1 MAVISRDIA
10 KTNLTIYP
18 PHYMKKGVF
27 LLVSAWCVA
36 GAASF
41 AQSVVTDAVGEPD
54 ENTDFTFTESQLN
67 EKVIA
72 SQAISS
78 IVAKND
84 PFLNEV
90 GFRFSPMRF
99 RVRAYDNRY
108 EQTYMNGLL
117 LNDVEMG
124 RFNYSSLGGLNDATA
139 QCEDVLVI
147 VTTL

>member
-1 MAVISRDIA
+1 MVVISRDIA

-67 EKVIA
+67 EK
-72 SQAISS
+72 
-78 IVAKND
+78 
-84 PFLNEV
+84 
-90 GFRFSPMRF
+90 
-99 RVRAYDNRY
+99 
-108 EQTYMNGLL
+108 
-117 LNDVEMG
+117 
-124 RFNYSSLGGLNDATA
+124 SSLRKRFLPS
-139 QCEDVLVI
+139 
-147 VTTL
+147 